1 MNLKQN
7 LVAAATTATM
17 AFSLLAPFALVHAA
31 AVDTSKYLKPV
42 AAEAGYSTTD
52 PESALPKTIGKIIN
66 VGLSM
71 LGLIFLVL
79 ALYAGFKW
87 MTSGGE
93 SKGVDEAKGTLK
105 NAVIGLIIT
114 LSAYG
119 ISTFVMTELVKTTM
133 GP

>member
-1 MNLKQN
+1 MKLKQK
-7 LVAAATTATM
+7 LVAAATSATM
-17 AFSLLAPFALVHAA
+17 ALSLFAPFALHAA
-31 AVDTSKYLKPV
+31 EIKPNLYLDKV
-42 AAEAGYSTTD
+42 NETAGFSTTNK
-52 PESALPKTIGKIIN
+52 LPATIGKFIN

-87 MTSGGE
+87 MTSGGD

-114 LSAYG
+114 LSAYA
-119 ISTFVMTELVKTTM
+119 ISQFVMEQLIAQV
-133 GP
+133 

>member
-17 AFSLLAPFALVHAA
+17 AFSLFAPFAVAHA

-42 AAEAGYSTTD
+42 AAEVGYSTTD
-52 PESALPKTIGKIIN
+52 PENALPKTIGKIIN

>member
-1 MNLKQN
+1 MKFKQK

-17 AFSLLAPFALVHAA
+17 ALSLFAPFAAHAA
-31 AVDTSKYLKPV
+31 EIKPNLYLEKV
-42 AAEAGYSTTD
+42 NATAGFSTQNKL
-52 PESALPKTIGKIIN
+52 PETIGKFIN

-105 NAVIGLIIT
+105 NAVIGLVIT
-114 LSAYG
+114 LSAYA
-119 ISTFVMTELVKTTM
+119 ISEFVMTQLV
-133 GP
+133 GQI